1 MIGAFYHWAPKKTT
15 FPNHCRLLRCAIR
28 RESKKPRVRTTRQ
41 HPGPTSRHCSTAGSR
56 GSSMQSNAA
65 TIAAPMSERVAQHP
79 QPVPAWIDMLDRAI
93 IVLLNVALVA
103 EVILVFVNTMVRT
116 LFNSSALMG
125 VDEASPLFLVTL
137 AFLGGA
143 VAYSRGQFIAI
154 TVLADR
160 APRAWNEA
168 FKACSEWIVIIVSFL
183 IGGYSIPLLIANAEE
198 KTILLGIGY
207 VWMTLPITV
216 GSALFVVRAGFS
228 LAQRRRPAIAAATA
242 VVWAAVLTFFIFQA
256 DLGAH
261 TQLLYALLAALFVGM
276 VAIGV
281 PVGFVLAT
289 IGIVCV
295 EAIGSADMMAVV
307 MNAQRGS
314 GGFIF
319 LALPFFILAGFIMER
334 ADVGG
339 RIVEFVGSVI
349 GHVRGGLLQVMVV
362 GVYLSSCISGSK
374 AADMATVGLPM
385 NRKLQEHGYEPE
397 ERAAI
402 LAASAA
408 MAESVPP
415 SIALILLGSAT
426 AISTG
431 ALFIAG
437 VLPAATIGVML
448 MITVRIR
455 ASFAK
460 WTPTPRAPRSVI
472 VRTGRR
478 AILPLMIPVIL
489 IGGIIGG
496 AGTPTEVSTFAVIYS
511 LVLGLMDRKLNFRNF
526 WACLTSASLLNGMIF
541 YTVSAATIFSW
552 ALTLEGVT
560 AAIAATV
567 AGLGATAFLPAVI
580 VIIILA
586 PLLLPVAQQ
595 FGIDQLQYG
604 IIMTEAFGIGII
616 LPPIGIALYVACAIS
631 GAQIEKASKPLL
643 WYLPVLMAGLLLVT
657 YVPTITTILPT

>member
-1 MIGAFYHWAPKKTT
+1 
-15 FPNHCRLLRCAIR
+15 
-28 RESKKPRVRTTRQ
+28 
-41 HPGPTSRHCSTAGSR
+41 
-56 GSSMQSNAA
+56 MQSDVAA
-65 TIAAPMSERVAQHP
+65 AAVTASPRAPAQPARHE
-79 QPVPAWIDMLDRAI
+79 PAWIELLDRAI
-93 IVLLNVALVA
+93 IALLNVALAV
-103 EVILVFVNTMVRT
+103 EVLLVFVNTMIRT

-125 VDEASPLFLVTL
+125 FDEASPLFLITL
-137 AFLGGA
+137 AFMGGA

-154 TVLADR
+154 TILADR
-160 APRAWNEA
+160 APGTVNAL
-168 FKACSEWIVIIVSFL
+168 FKATSEWIVIVVSLL
-183 IGGYSIPLLIANAEE
+183 IGGYSIPLMLANAEE

-207 VWMTLPITV
+207 TWMTLPITA
-216 GSALFVVRAGFS
+216 GCALFIVHAGYA
-228 LAQRRRPAIAAATA
+228 LLQRPWKTVAAATA
-242 VVWAAVLTFFIFQA
+242 AVGLPVLALPLATPF
-256 DLGAH
+256 LGAH
-261 TQLLYALLAALFVGM
+261 PHVLYAVLAALFFALIAV
-276 VAIGV
+276 GV

-295 EAIGSADMMAVV
+295 KAIGSGDLMGVV
-307 MNAQRGS
+307 MNAQRGA

-319 LALPFFILAGFIMER
+319 LALPFFILAGYIMDR
-334 ADVGG
+334 ADVGA
-339 RIVEFVGSVI
+339 RIVEFVASLI

-362 GVYLSSCISGSK
+362 GVYISSCISGSK

-385 NRKLQEHGYEPE
+385 NRKLEEHGYEPE

-448 MITVRIR
+448 MITVRLR
-455 ASFAK
+455 AQFATWK
-460 WTPTPRAPRSVI
+460 PTPRAPRREI

-478 AILPLMIPVIL
+478 AIMPLLIPVIL
-489 IGGIIGG
+489 IGGIVGG
-496 AGTPTEVSTFAVIYS
+496 VGTPTEVSTFAVLYS
-511 LVLGLMDRKLNFRNF
+511 LALGFAYRKVDGRTL
-526 WACLTSASLLNGMIF
+526 WSCLTHASVLNGMIF

-560 AAIAATV
+560 TAIAGTI
-567 AGLGATAFLPAVI
+567 AGFGHAAFLPSVI
-580 VIIILA
+580 LITILMGTMLESFVTIVILA

-595 FGIDQLQYG
+595 LGIHPLHYG
-604 IIMTEAFGIGII
+604 IVMAEAFGIGII

-631 GAQIEKASKPLL
+631 GAQVERASKPLL
-643 WYLPVLMAGLLLVT
+643 WYLPVLLAGLLLVML
-657 YVPTITTILPT
+657 VPTITTVLPAWLDFKH